1 MGKRTDLHQHVL
13 KLLRDAAICLG
24 EGEQAL
30 ACLVDLTC
38 KALGASGGAIFHI
51 TPQGV
56 VQRAAG
62 RDSRLLRDRCKE
74 AVDLRD
80 PVHLLSPGPVRIF
93 MAKAR
98 GPAIGAFA
106 ALLPGELDQELWTM
120 VSEAM
125 SPVFAVAL
133 SQTTIHHTRDAAARE
148 SALRSQQVEA
158 IHDIGQMMDNATL
171 KEVLDLVTLKAAE
184 VMSADACSLML
195 REPDSLSLRIAAAHG
210 LSEEI
215 VSTTQVA
222 IGQGIAGYVAATGK
236 PILLHSL
243 NDDPVFH
250 DKPVQRIPG
259 VGSSIIIPL
268 KDDRDTVHGVLCI
281 RRSDKA
287 PRFTEDDSKLMS
299 LFARH
304 ASFAIN
310 NGRLYQKLTSKLQ
323 ELATL
328 SALTET
334 ITSTLDIE
342 QVLNQVA
349 DNIVGVVKFERC
361 RIYLCDLDT
370 GRFSAEI
377 VRGFPWQDDGRM
389 EGNIGLGE
397 GLIGM
402 VAQSQAP
409 LLVDDVQSTL
419 PSARRYAQTFG
430 LESFYAQPIVARGR
444 CIGVVVV
451 SNAASDKGIP
461 ASQIEL
467 LSTFVHQA
475 GIAIE
480 NARFYA
486 GQERRYEE
494 LATLY
499 DVSRT
504 LAAASGVQKAA
515 QTVNQLATKITD
527 SDSGLLLFFEA
538 NADALKALHWGGVSD
553 SLDRRLRSIITPI
566 PVPAIARNLRVPRLL
581 SADDCGDL
589 FGPEWQPI
597 CEAFLARH
605 RSVALVPLV
614 VENAAVGFLL
624 LGKHRADYGV
634 QELKLIAVA
643 SSQAATVLSS
653 AANYER
659 RIGQHVLELSAVYE
673 LMQKIR
679 TATTMDEALNS
690 ILDIVASI
698 VWSDRSALYTV
709 DVGGES
715 MTLRAEQ
722 GAAARLMQ
730 VAEHLPLDGDSIPA
744 RALRERRGLIAA
756 CEDDGITVQSQPRV
770 LADGNEEPTEMR
782 SSLAIPLVAGD
793 ETVGVLTL
801 HSSRADVYTEESV
814 MMLHLVT
821 SQAATIYREMSSFR
835 ILTRYTENILRS
847 IAAGVITIDKDGIIV
862 TWNSRAEEIMNL
874 SYTQTVGIHYR
885 DFIEMLKVEE
895 SIREETVRMV
905 ELTAQTGKVFS
916 RNRLCYRTPQG
927 DETYVNLS
935 ASQLRSEAGEY
946 LGVVV
951 VFEDITHEVQMKE
964 EVERVSKLAETGQ
977 LAANIAHEL
986 RNPLSSIKG
995 AAQLLR
1001 HELPEDYVEQ
1011 HGEFLDIIVEEVNGL
1026 NRMTSEFLEF
1036 SRVTPP
1042 HMEMIDVNAMISRLL
1057 QFMTTYLTNEEVQ
1070 LEMNLDETA
1079 PRLYLDKSQIEQVIR
1094 NVVINAAQ
1102 AMPHGGQLTVESRY
1116 IPGQEIVEM
1125 KFRDTGVGIA
1135 ADKLEKIWTPFF
1147 TTKTKGTGLGL
1158 AIARKIVETHGGRM
1172 TAHSTPGEGSYF
1184 TIQLPVV
1191 AINTRHVPTGRSE
1204 MADQRSDGPGG
1215 SFDWPRAELTRS

>member
-1 MGKRTDLHQHVL
+1 LP
-13 KLLRDAAICLG
+13 KLLKEAAFCLG
-24 EGEQAL
+24 EGDQAIARL
-30 ACLVDLTC
+30 IDLSCQT
-38 KALGASGGAIFHI
+38 LGASGGAVFA
-51 TPQGV
+51 PGPDGV
-56 VQRAAG
+56 AEFVAG
-62 RDSRLLRDRCKE
+62 RQSRLLQERCAE
-74 AVDLRD
+74 VLASRAA
-80 PVHLLSPGPVRIF
+80 PAPRSPGPVRAALIQ
-93 MAKAR
+93 R
-98 GPAIGAFA
+98 GHEFLGVFG
-106 ALLPGELDQELWTM
+106 ALLPGEIDYDLWTA
-120 VSEAM
+120 VTGAM
-125 SPVFAVAL
+125 IPMFSA
-133 SQTTIHHTRDAAARE
+133 
-148 SALRSQQVEA
+148 ALRQRAAELSRQETSQLATRGSRQLQAVY
-158 IHDIGQMMDNATL
+158 DIGMAMETASLPDLLDMITRKAT
-171 KEVLDLVTLKAAE
+171 E
-184 VMSADACSLML
+184 VMGGQACSLL
-195 REPDSLSLRIAAAHG
+195 VREPDASAFTITSAYGLEEQVIAETKI
-210 LSEEI
+210 S
-215 VSTTQVA
+215 
-222 IGQGIAGYVAATGK
+222 IGQGICGYVAATGK
-236 PILLHSL
+236 PLLLHDL
-243 NDDPVFH
+243 QDDPLFR
-250 DKPVQRIPG
+250 DKPISHVPG
-259 VGSSIIIPL
+259 VTSSIIMPL
-268 KDDRDTVHGVLCI
+268 KDEPGGVHGVLCI
-281 RRSDKA
+281 RRADDA
-287 PRFTEDDSKLMS
+287 PKFTTDDMRLFGI
-299 LFARH
+299 FARH
-304 ASFAIN
+304 ASLAIN
-310 NGRLYQKLTSKLQ
+310 NGRLYQRLTSKLQ
-323 ELATL
+323 ELSTL

-349 DNIVGVVKFERC
+349 DNIVGVVKFDRC
-361 RIYLCDLDT
+361 RIYLCDLET
-370 GRFSAEI
+370 GRFSAQI
-377 VRGFPWQDDGRM
+377 IRGFPGLDDTRM
-389 EGNIGLGE
+389 EGNIGQGE

-409 LLVDDVQSTL
+409 LLVDDVESTL
-419 PSARRYAQTFG
+419 PAARRYARALG

-451 SNAASDKGIP
+451 STLSAEKTIP

-527 SDSGLLLFFEA
+527 SDSGVLLFFEA
-538 NADALKALHWGGVSD
+538 NSDALKALHWGGVSEN
-553 SLDRRLRSIITPI
+553 LDRRLRAIITPL
-566 PVPAIARNLRVPRLL
+566 PVPASARNLRVPRLL
-581 SADDCGDL
+581 SADDCGEL
-589 FGPEWQPI
+589 FGPAWQPI
-597 CEAFLARH
+597 FEAFLARH

-614 VENAAVGFLL
+614 VDNAAVGFLL

-653 AANYER
+653 AAVYER

-698 VWSDRSALYTV
+698 VWSDRSTLYTV
-709 DVGGES
+709 DVGGTS
-715 MTLRAEQ
+715 MSLRAEQ
-722 GAAARLMQ
+722 GAGAR
-730 VAEHLPLDGDSIPA
+730 HLRMPATLSLSGDSIPA
-744 RALRERRGLIAA
+744 KAQRERRGLIAA
-756 CEDDGITVQSQPRV
+756 CEEDGITVRTQPRLPV
-770 LADGNEEPTEMR
+770 ADGATEPNVMR
-782 SSLAIPLVAGD
+782 SCLALPLVAGD
-793 ETVGVLTL
+793 EIVGVLTL
-801 HSSRADVYTEESV
+801 HSMRPDVYTEESV

-847 IAAGVITIDKDGIIV
+847 IAAGVITIDRDGIIA
-862 TWNSRAEEIMNL
+862 TWNARAEEIIKLNH
-874 SYTQTVGIHYR
+874 TQAVGLHYR
-885 DFIEMLKVEE
+885 TLIEMLKVEE
-895 SIREETVRMV
+895 SVREETVRMV
-905 ELTAQTGKVFS
+905 EFTAQTGKVFT

-935 ASQLRSEAGEY
+935 ASQLKSEAGEY

-951 VFEDITHEVQMKE
+951 VFEDITHEIQMQE

-1026 NRMTSEFLEF
+1026 NRITSEFLEF

-1042 HMEMIDVNAMISRLL
+1042 QMEMIDINAMTSRLL
-1057 QFMTTYLTNEEVQ
+1057 QFMSTYLTNEEVQ
-1070 LEMNLDETA
+1070 VVMRLDERI
-1079 PRLYLDKSQIEQVIR
+1079 PKLYLDKSQIEQVIR

-1102 AMPHGGQLTVESRY
+1102 AMPHGGTLTVETRY
-1116 IPGQEIVEM
+1116 NSGSDVAEIQLH
-1125 KFRDTGVGIA
+1125 DTGVGIQ

-1172 TAHSTPGEGSYF
+1172 TATSTPGVGSYF
-1184 TIQLPVV
+1184 TIQLPV
-1191 AINTRHVPTGRSE
+1191 AQLYTRHIPAGRQE
-1204 MADQRSDGPGG
+1204 IAEQRSDQPGG
-1215 SFDWPRAELTRS
+1215 SFDWPRVESIR